1 MKRIL
6 LMTFILFALV
16 SCDRTTDKIIGRWS
30 ITDIKVDL
38 AVNQQETTNN
48 QPDSLNLMNIL
59 AILFSKEFKPTE
71 IQIFKDSIRLLKGK
85 EELISSALK
94 INYNSKDDIVFK
106 IDNKIDANFILNE
119 NNSSLKINNT
129 TYILKRCN
137 P

>member
-1 MKRIL
+1 
-6 LMTFILFALV
+6 MTFILFALV

-38 AVNQQETTNN
+38 AVNQQESINN

-59 AILFSKEFKPTE
+59 AMPFSKEFKPTE
-71 IQIFKDSIRLLKGK
+71 IQIFKDSIKLLKDK

-106 IDNKIDANFILNE
+106 IDNNIDANFILNE